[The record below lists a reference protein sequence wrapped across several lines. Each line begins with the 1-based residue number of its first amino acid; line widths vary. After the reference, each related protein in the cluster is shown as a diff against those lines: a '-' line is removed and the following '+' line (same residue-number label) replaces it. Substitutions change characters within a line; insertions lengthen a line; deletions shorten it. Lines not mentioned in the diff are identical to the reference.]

1 MKTKRNFIVVL
12 LLLLLMVQQSVLA
25 HTVTHWNNVDP
36 SQQEQQLPH
45 EQMCEQCIAF
55 AQFGSSLASNFSIPL
70 ADNAAYPAPICQLTQ
85 EILAQTF
92 CVFQP
97 RAPPTA

>member
-1 MKTKRNFIVVL
+1 MKTKRNFIALL

-25 HTVTHWNNVDP
+25 HTVTHWNDVSHN
-36 SQQEQQLPH
+36 QQEQQVPH
-45 EQMCEQCIAF
+45 EQMCEQCIVF
-55 AQFGSSLASNFSIPL
+55 AQFASALTSDFLIPP
-70 ADNAAYPAPICQLTQ
+70 ADIATFPAPSCQLMR
-85 EILAQTF
+85 EVLAQIF